1 MKLFLENV
9 RILYF
14 CDVENVILCMKRK
27 IYSELEY
34 WKNTEHGRVALLIDG
49 ARRVGKSYIVKE
61 FAQNE
66 YRSHILIDFNSAGKD
81 IFELFDNYLSDL
93 DTLFLYLQNIT
104 GVRLY
109 ERDSLIVFDEVQ
121 LCPRARAAIKYLV
134 ADGRYDY
141 IETGSLVSINKNA
154 KDIVIPSEERRI
166 KMYPMDFEEYLWA
179 MGNDMLMPLIK
190 KCFEGKKPLGPMHRK
205 AMDLFRQY
213 LIVGGMPQAV
223 ARFVEMGNFADVD
236 KVKRDIINLY
246 KADIEKYATGYETKV
261 KSIFEQ
267 IPAALQRHEKRFRL
281 SDIKS
286 TARFREY
293 ETSFFWLEESQVV
306 NICWASTEPSVG
318 LRMKQDNTRLKCYM
332 GDTGLLISMA
342 FDERSIVSEE
352 LYRKLLLDKLEVN
365 KGMLVENIV
374 AQMLRAAGHKLY
386 FYSQYSRED
395 PDENMEID
403 FLIQKSMIT
412 SRHNISPIEVKSG
425 AGYTLSSLKK
435 LNKKYGE
442 QLSMS
447 YVIHYQDFK
456 EEDGICY
463 LPIYMTPLL

>member
-1 MKLFLENV
+1 
-9 RILYF
+9 
-14 CDVENVILCMKRK
+14 MKRK

-141 IETGSLVSINKNA
+141 IETGSLVSINKNV

-190 KCFEGKKPLGPMHRK
+190 KCFEGKNPLGPMHRK

-223 ARFVEMGNFADVD
+223 ARFVETGNFADVD